1 MKFRIYK
8 ELIRIRKQL
17 TIIENKENEMSAEL
31 DALTLEVADT
41 NTIMQSAIVL
51 IQGLAAQLQA
61 IANDPAAI
69 LQLAADL
76 DAQSDALAA
85 AVAANTPPPV
95 P

>member
-1 MKFRIYK
+1 
-8 ELIRIRKQL
+8 
-17 TIIENKENEMSAEL
+17 MSAEL